1 MSSLEKAVFEVYEN
15 AESSSPKET
24 ISVLFNPSEYS
35 ISGGAEYESYKN
47 KAGTSNSDKS
57 GKKNYT
63 GAKKQVLN
71 LELFFDTSARQML
84 GGTTKDAS
92 DVSKLTSKFMAMT
105 RCIGESHM
113 PPVVCF
119 KWGSIHF
126 WGHIDDIKTTY
137 TMFTSGGKPYR
148 AKMSLTMTE
157 AARASEKYMEPFES
171 PDRTK
176 ARTVTEA
183 VSVFN
188 IAQAEYK
195 NPDMWRVICQANN
208 IADPMHIPAGTVLK
222 VPALD

>member
-57 GKKNYT
+57 DKKNYT

-92 DVSKLTSKFMAMT
+92 DCLLYTSSPGLLSLVSM
-105 RCIGESHM
+105 
-113 PPVVCF
+113 
-119 KWGSIHF
+119 
-126 WGHIDDIKTTY
+126 
-137 TMFTSGGKPYR
+137 
-148 AKMSLTMTE
+148 
-157 AARASEKYMEPFES
+157 SEKARSLLCETARYIKSWVLM
-171 PDRTK
+171 K
-176 ARTVTEA
+176 A
-183 VSVFN
+183 
-188 IAQAEYK
+188 
-195 NPDMWRVICQANN
+195 W
-208 IADPMHIPAGTVLK
+208 
-222 VPALD
+222 